1 MYIEFIFHHIINH
14 HIINH
19 KYNPNPRTRKNMPAD
34 KNIAEYKPVTIS
46 FTRLLSSFL

>member
-1 MYIEFIFHHIINH
+1 MYIEFIFH